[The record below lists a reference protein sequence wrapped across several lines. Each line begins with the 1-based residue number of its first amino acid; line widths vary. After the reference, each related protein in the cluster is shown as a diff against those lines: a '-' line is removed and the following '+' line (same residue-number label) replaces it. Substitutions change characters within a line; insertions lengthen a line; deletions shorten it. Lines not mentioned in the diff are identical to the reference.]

1 MLGTQHMPLCEFK
14 QEQLWLWVYK
24 KWSSKQPTMVLVKLD
39 EYVGTGDDDAML
51 GGASGDEFDIAGMSY
66 SIVHVAVYLM

>member
-1 MLGTQHMPLCEFK
+1 
-14 QEQLWLWVYK
+14 
-24 KWSSKQPTMVLVKLD
+24 MVLVKLD

-51 GGASGDEFDIAGMSY
+51 GGASRDEFDIAGMSY